1 MARAEDLRSILR
13 IGPFRRLMGAQ
24 VASQFADGLYQIAL
38 AAVLIF
44 DVTAARTPGQ
54 TTKVLAVTLLPFSI
68 IGPFTGPFIDR
79 FSRRSILVGASVVR
93 SILTLLL
100 VPALV
105 WPEWSLLLISV
116 AVMSINRFF
125 HATKTTV
132 LPTLVPRERYLTANS
147 ATAIAG
153 MVFGLLGAV
162 IGGPLADFVSKEAV
176 VFSAA
181 GLMAIAAVLAATI
194 PLPPGERKGLAG
206 IVREIRD
213 TGRDVAAGFRTLRAS
228 HPSLRA
234 IAGVWTLRGLVG
246 FLLLAGIV
254 LLRTRFDLRASG
266 ASLLLGGIA
275 AGGFVGAMIVSPL
288 ARRIGTRRVPI
299 AAFLTAGVATVGLAA
314 VPAWPALIAAVFVG
328 GIGMAATKIT
338 AETTI
343 QREIPDRFRG
353 RAFTVYDIGYNGVF
367 VLAALIPAFLV
378 GTIGEVG
385 VIFLAGGLALLAGG
399 IFARS
404 RDDGSIE
411 VRAYAGA
418 RGDESPR
425 EVVRHGRTFTVSEVE
440 RSWHEERAGQ
450 RLLVFRLR
458 LEDGSRL
465 QVARWPDAWRL
476 DRRMRGEP

>member
-1 MARAEDLRSILR
+1 MSRVGGLREVLR

-24 VASQFADGLYQIAL
+24 VASQMADGLYQIAL

-44 DVTAARTPGQ
+44 DVSAAKTPGQ

-68 IGPFTGPFIDR
+68 VGPFTGPFIDR
-79 FSRRSILVGASVVR
+79 FSRRSILVGTSIAR
-93 SILTLLL
+93 AILTALL

-132 LPTLVPRERYLTANS
+132 LPTLVPRHRYLTANS

-162 IGGPLADFVSKEAV
+162 IGGPLADFVSKQAV
-176 VFSAA
+176 VIAAA
-181 GLMAIAAVLAATI
+181 GLMALAAVIAFTI

-206 IVREIRD
+206 IVRELRD
-213 TGRDVAAGFRTLRAS
+213 TGRDVAAGVRTLRGSRAS
-228 HPSLRA
+228 LQA

-275 AGGFVGAMIVSPL
+275 VGGFVGAMVVSPL
-288 ARRIGTRRVPI
+288 ARRIGTRRVPV
-299 AAFLTAGVATVGLAA
+299 AAFLTAGTVTVALGAI
-314 VPAWPALIAAVFVG
+314 PAWPALLVTVFVG
-328 GIGMAATKIT
+328 GVGMAATKIA

-343 QREIPDRFRG
+343 QREIPDHFRG

-367 VLAALIPAFLV
+367 VLAALIPTFLV
-378 GTIGEVG
+378 GSIGEVG
-385 VIFLAGGLALLAGG
+385 IIFLAGGLALAAGAL
-399 IFARS
+399 FSRS
-404 RDDGSIE
+404 PSPERIE
-411 VRAYAGA
+411 VHAYAGA
-418 RGDESPR
+418 RGDETPR
-425 EVVRHGRTFTVSEVE
+425 AVIVHGEAVSVEKVE
-440 RSWHEERAGQ
+440 RSWQEDRAGE
-450 RLLVFRLR
+450 RLLVFRLL
-458 LEDGSRL
+458 LEDGSRV
-465 QVARWPDAWRL
+465 QVARDAEGWRL
-476 DRRMRGEP
+476 DR